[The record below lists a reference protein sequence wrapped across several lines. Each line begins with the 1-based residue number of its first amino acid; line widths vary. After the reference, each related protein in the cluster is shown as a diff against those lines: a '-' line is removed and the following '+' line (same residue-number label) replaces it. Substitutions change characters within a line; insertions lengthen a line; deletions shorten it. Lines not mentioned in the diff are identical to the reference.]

1 MAEQKIASSGGT
13 TNEAA
18 GGSGQSKRILGKWDL
33 IFYGIV
39 LNQPVAAVG
48 LFGLVNL
55 ISGGHMVTT
64 LLLSMVAMLLTAA
77 SYGRMAAKYPTA
89 GSAYKY
95 VGKGLNTYLGFM
107 AGWAMTLCYL
117 IIPIINAVFGILV
130 FQRLFPGVPYWVGI
144 IVFICLLTFLNMLGV
159 RTSMNANK
167 IMLYIML
174 IIICSFI
181 VLAIRYILND
191 SGLSGL
197 VTTEPF
203 FNPETFKF
211 GTLAAGTSL
220 VALTYVGFDGITTL
234 AEDVKNPK
242 KNILVAIITVCLF
255 TGLFSGLQMYLAQ
268 GTAQSMWL
276 EGGLKAH
283 LPFYERIPEENIE
296 TAFFTVCRQV
306 GGVLLFNAMT
316 ITMFIACVASGL
328 AGQLGAAKLLYGMGK
343 DNVLPRKFF
352 GYQDKKRNSPDYN
365 ILLVGVLSIFGALA
379 LNYQKTAELINFA
392 ALIAF
397 MGVNLGAI
405 GQFYFKSPVQQRNIL
420 KDLIVPAGGFCFC
433 LWIWLSLPPTPMII
447 GGIWILAGLIY
458 LAVSTKGFTK
468 KPVILDFTEV

>member
-1 MAEQKIASSGGT
+1 MAEKVIVSA
-13 TNEAA
+13 NA
-18 GGSGQSKRILGKWDL
+18 GSPVAPEGSKRILGKWDL

-64 LLLSMVAMLLTAA
+64 LLISMVAMLLTAV
-77 SYGRMAAKYPTA
+77 SYGRMAAMYPTA

-95 VGKGLNTYLGFM
+95 VGKGLNTYMGFI

-117 IIPIINAVFGILV
+117 IIPIINAVFGVLS
-130 FQRLFPGVPYWVGI
+130 FQRLFPGTPYWLGV
-144 IVFICLLTFLNMLGV
+144 IVFICLVSFLNLLGV
-159 RTSMNANK
+159 RSSMNANK
-167 IMLYIML
+167 VMLYIML
-174 IIICSFI
+174 IIIGSFI

-191 SGLSGL
+191 SGVAGL
-197 VTTEPF
+197 ITTAPF
-203 FNPETFKF
+203 YNPETFKI

-276 EGGLKAH
+276 EGGMKAH

-296 TAFFTVCRQV
+296 TAFFTVCKQV
-306 GGVLLFNAMT
+306 GGLVLFNAMT
-316 ITMFIACVASGL
+316 ITMLIACVASGT

-343 DNVLPRKFF
+343 DNVIPRRFF
-352 GYQDKKRNSPDYN
+352 GYQNRKRNSPDYN
-365 ILLVGVLSIFGALA
+365 ILLIGGLSIFGAL
-379 LNYQKTAELINFA
+379 LLDYQRTAELINFA
-392 ALIAF
+392 ALLAF

-405 GQFYFKSPVQQRNIL
+405 GQFYFKSPLGKRNIL
-420 KDLIVPAGGFCFC
+420 TDLIVPAGGFFFC
-433 LWIWLSLPPTPMII
+433 LWIWLSLPATPMVI
-447 GGIWILAGLIY
+447 GAIWMLAGISY
-458 LAVSTKGFTK
+458 LAISTKGFRK
-468 KPVILDFTEV
+468 KPVILDFSDV

>member
-1 MAEQKIASSGGT
+1 
-13 TNEAA
+13 
-18 GGSGQSKRILGKWDL
+18 
-33 IFYGIV
+33 
-39 LNQPVAAVG
+39 
-48 LFGLVNL
+48 
-55 ISGGHMVTT
+55 
-64 LLLSMVAMLLTAA
+64 
-77 SYGRMAAKYPTA
+77 
-89 GSAYKY
+89 
-95 VGKGLNTYLGFM
+95 
-107 AGWAMTLCYL
+107 
-117 IIPIINAVFGILV
+117 
-130 FQRLFPGVPYWVGI
+130 
-144 IVFICLLTFLNMLGV
+144 
-159 RTSMNANK
+159 MNANK

-203 FNPETFKF
+203 FNPETFRF
-211 GTLAAGTSL
+211 GALAAGTSL

-283 LPFYERIPEENIE
+283 LPFYERIPEGNIE

-306 GGVLLFNAMT
+306 GGALLFNAMT

-352 GYQDKKRNSPDYN
+352 GYQDQERNSPDYN
-365 ILLVGVLSIFGALA
+365 ILLIGVLSIFGALA

-397 MGVNLGAI
+397 MGVNLAAI
-405 GQFYFKSPVQQRNIL
+405 GQFYFKSPVGKRNIL
-420 KDLIVPAGGFCFC
+420 TDLIVPAGGFFFC
-433 LWIWLSLPPTPMII
+433 LWIWLSLPATPMII
-447 GGIWILAGLIY
+447 GGIWFAAGGIY

-468 KPVILDFTEV
+468 KPVILDFTDV

>member
-1 MAEQKIASSGGT
+1 MKEQVIGSAHAASTGETGG
-13 TNEAA
+13 
-18 GGSGQSKRILGKWDL
+18 SKRILGKWDL

-64 LLLSMVAMLLTAA
+64 LLMSMVAMLLTAV

-95 VGKGLNTYLGFM
+95 VGKGLNPYLGFM

-117 IIPIINAVFGILV
+117 IIPIINAVFGVLS
-130 FQRLFPGVPYWVGI
+130 FQRLFPGTPYWLGV
-144 IVFICLLTFLNMLGV
+144 IVFICLVSFLNLLGV
-159 RTSMNANK
+159 RSSMNANK
-167 IMLYIML
+167 VMLYVML
-174 IIICSFI
+174 IIIGSFI
-181 VLAIRYILND
+181 VLAVRYILND
-191 SGLSGL
+191 SGVSGL
-197 VTTEPF
+197 ITTEPF

-276 EGGLKAH
+276 EGGIGSH
-283 LPFYERIPEENIE
+283 LPFYERIPKENIE
-296 TAFFTVCRQV
+296 TAFFTVCKQV
-306 GGVLLFNAMT
+306 GGQLLFNAMT
-316 ITMFIACVASGL
+316 ITMLIACVASGL

-352 GYQDKKRNSPDYN
+352 GYQNTSRNSPVNN
-365 ILLVGVLSIFGALA
+365 ILLIGGLSIIGALA

-397 MGVNLGAI
+397 MGVNLAAI
-405 GQFYFKSPVQQRNIL
+405 GQFYFKSPVVQRNL
-420 KDLIVPAGGFCFC
+420 FTDLIVPAGGFLFC
-433 LWIWLSLPPTPMII
+433 LWIWLSLPITPMII
-447 GGIWILAGLIY
+447 GGIWLICGAFY
-458 LAVSTKGFTK
+458 LAVSTKGFRI
-468 KPVILDFTEV
+468 KPVMLDFKDV